1 MLIEDH
7 LLVSGSLSSLV
18 QGNSLLFWPWVVSS
32 KHILF
37 SPQLNAYRGPSSG
50 LWISLFPSPGL
61 SSVNSSCLPL
71 QHSAS
76 ATQLQEPTRLHL
88 SYSLPAVARN
98 LPCASFGLGLIS
110 LLSFFSKTI
119 VFVGWCPVSSI
130 LLFHIFCL
138 PPPFFLVVLH
148 GRVSQVP
155 VTRYWPEVGIWHVL
169 SF

>member
-1 MLIEDH
+1 MYTQPIKSWGFWSECFELRTVPKSVWTINTVLI
-7 LLVSGSLSSLV
+7 
-18 QGNSLLFWPWVVSS
+18 LFKFFFLTWPWEVSS
-32 KHILF
+32 KHTLF

-138 PPPFFLVVLH
+138 PPPFSWLFYM
-148 GRVSQVP
+148 G
-155 VTRYWPEVGIWHVL
+155 G
-169 SF
+169 